1 MGLNPFPKYQR
12 SRSHGTKVSQVLVYS
27 YVEGEGMKEGRERE
41 GMEEGR
47 GKETEGM
54 GGTEEDM
61 GWDEEGRE
69 RERRKGRE
77 REERGYSPQTSIP
90 GAATAKHH
98 CGWCGCSGLWGHVWF
113 VSVSQ
118 RTANVTC
125 CCGPCR

>member
-1 MGLNPFPKYQR
+1 M
-12 SRSHGTKVSQVLVYS
+12 SKVKITRHESVQVLVYS
-27 YVEGEGMKEGRERE
+27 YVEGEGGKEGRERE

-77 REERGYSPQTSIP
+77 REERSYR
-90 GAATAKHH
+90 ATAPKLQFLVPPLPNTTVDGVDVVV
-98 CGWCGCSGLWGHVWF
+98 CGGTSGL
-113 VSVSQ
+113 SQ
-118 RTANVTC
+118 SHNGLQT
-125 CCGPCR
+125 